1 MASEF
6 DEQRAKK
13 ERSPSFPFIPLPKAL
28 ERLQSFYE
36 AHRKEPTRIG
46 VVASTWH
53 YSPTSS
59 GLAQTIAALK
69 QFGLLEEVKG
79 ADDRKVQI
87 TDLGRKIISDQR
99 PGAKEQGITE
109 AAQRPRLIAEYLPVW
124 VPDRPND
131 THRVSDLEFD
141 RGFNQAAARLFLR
154 VFDETVDFAGL
165 SSNDR
170 VGDSEI
176 PSDAVDESDDG
187 GGRDVGGSRAGGTP
201 ALPPMGSRDR
211 PLSERLQVT
220 TTGNQLTVSAALI
233 NGREVDKLI
242 RILEA
247 NKMLLDDEEEEAQ
260 PPAGD

>member
-1 MASEF
+1 MASDFE
-6 DEQRAKK
+6 EQRAKK
-13 ERSPSFPFIPLPKAL
+13 ERSPSFPFISLPKAI

-46 VVASTWH
+46 MVALTWN
-53 YSPTSS
+53 YSPASS

-87 TDLGRKIISDQR
+87 TDLGRRIISDQR
-99 PGAKEQGITE
+99 PGAKDQGITE
-109 AAQRPRLIAEYLPVW
+109 AAQRPRLIAEYLTLW

-141 RGFNQAAARLFLR
+141 RGFNQAAARQFLR
-154 VFDETVDFAGL
+154 VFDETVAFAGL
-165 SSNDR
+165 AGGDR
-170 VGDSEI
+170 PVDGEAGSAAVGDG
-176 PSDAVDESDDG
+176 SDAELIGPG
-187 GGRDVGGSRAGGTP
+187 GARAEGVN
-201 ALPPMGSRDR
+201 PMPFTSSRDR

-233 NGREVDKLI
+233 SGREVDKLI

-247 NKMLLDDEEEEAQ
+247 NKILLDDEDGEILA
-260 PPAGD
+260 AAAD